1 MGNTGKVCMAL
12 LRCAVI
18 SAAHLPE
25 SSEVIAEVNE
35 ARTFSELDKVVEN
48 RKAEFTDTTFW
59 EMWNEQKRNYQEQE
73 TIYSRFLCSQKGEA

>member
-35 ARTFSELDKVVEN
+35 EKLSGAGNNL
-48 RKAEFTDTTFW
+48 FTVSLLT
-59 EMWNEQKRNYQEQE
+59 
-73 TIYSRFLCSQKGEA
+73 A